1 MRLDTRIIIFLISLT
16 EDFLSFWTENNI
28 RLVLC
33 WKVRELEPVQ
43 LENARVVNFIA
54 NLLILFIIEEIRVDF
69 CKNSY
74 ELS

>member
-1 MRLDTRIIIFLISLT
+1 M
-16 EDFLSFWTENNI
+16 SFWAENNI

-33 WKVRELEPVQ
+33 WKVRELEPGQ
-43 LENARVVNFIA
+43 LENARVINYIA
-54 NLLILFIIEEIRVDF
+54 NLLILFIIGEIRVDF